1 MKRQR
6 IVAIDFD
13 GTIVEDTW
21 PTIGNLRPDV
31 LRVIKRL
38 RDNGDNIVIWTC
50 RQGKDLSD
58 AIKFLDKNDIPYD
71 AINENVESVKVDF
84 NPFPKIYYD
93 VLIDDKNLG
102 GILQWKKVEKILF

>member
-84 NPFPKIYYD
+84 NPFPKIID
-93 VLIDDKNLG
+93 NKLSHLLNALSPILITLSDIITL
-102 GILQWKKVEKILF
+102 